1 MMVNEGYLQELE
13 KRIAEIREKGGGL
26 VTAMNGSN
34 VSFPDGMDVMV
45 EYTSAVEVLREVGG
59 QLFDAIDLCDPEDN
73 ELLSREEDEEEEEG
87 EEEDEDEEEDDEEDE
102 EERRARRVLRAR
114 RDEDRS

>member
-1 MMVNEGYLQELE
+1 MVNEGYLQELE

-26 VTAMNGSN
+26 VTSMNGSK
-34 VSFPDGMDVMV
+34 VSFPDGMNLLV
-45 EYTSAVEVLREVGG
+45 EYTSAVEVLREVGK

-87 EEEDEDEEEDDEEDE
+87 EDDEEGEEDDEDEEEP
-102 EERRARRVLRAR
+102 
-114 RDEDRS
+114 S

>member
-1 MMVNEGYLQELE
+1 MSARTLMVNEGYLQELE

-26 VTAMNGSN
+26 VTSMNGSK
-34 VSFPDGMDVMV
+34 VSFPDGMNLLV
-45 EYTSAVEVLREVGG
+45 EYTSAVDVLREVGK

-87 EEEDEDEEEDDEEDE
+87 EDDEEGEEDDEDEEDP
-102 EERRARRVLRAR
+102 
-114 RDEDRS
+114 S